1 MSNAPPE
8 NSFSINTQLDFKR
21 PELNTFLEYWLNK
34 RGERDFPSRSEI
46 NPAEFPRLLPWIN
59 MYDVL
64 DGGRDF
70 RFRICGTALTE
81 VIGFEVG
88 GKLVSEVAPQ
98 VAERI
103 NLTLQAVLETRAPI
117 RATTNRS
124 AIPGQDFQGSEACA
138 LPLSSNGTDID
149 IIIVASLL
157 DTRK

>member
-1 MSNAPPE
+1 MSNTPPDD
-8 NSFSINTQLDFKR
+8 NFCIITQLDFRR

-34 RGERDFPSRSEI
+34 RADRNFPRRSEI
-46 NPAEFPRLLPWIN
+46 NPAEFPKLLPWIN

-70 RFRICGTALTE
+70 RVRICGTALTE

-88 GKLVSEVAPQ
+88 GKLVSEIDPPIAR
-98 VAERI
+98 RI
-103 NLTLQAVLETRAPI
+103 KLTLQAVLEMRAPI
-117 RATTNRS
+117 RATTSRS
-124 AIPGQDFQGSEACA
+124 ALPGQDFQGSEVCA
-138 LPLSSNGTDID
+138 LPLSSDGTDID